1 MKYITTDK
9 HPELKGGRIIDAE
22 HSAYFVVDK
31 NRPFIT
37 DIEKGYIKE
46 VQEPEFTKNE
56 TIDFARHYAFN
67 NTSDFISD
75 ESLEKEFNHWKKY
88 RK

>member
-9 HPELKGGRIIDAE
+9 HPELKEGRIIDAE
-22 HSAYFVVDK
+22 YSAYFVVDK

-46 VQEPEFTKNE
+46 VQEKEFTKDDMIE
-56 TIDFARHYAFN
+56 LIRFDFN
-67 NTSDFISD
+67 SPKWDP
-75 ESLEKEFNHWKKY
+75 KEVLMEFLNQ